1 LKKLSGYLTMYLA
14 LTLGVLVTL
23 CLALIEGIR
32 LNTMQLE
39 AVCIADIGVDSVM
52 AEYHREL
59 FRRFNLLA
67 IDSSYGSG
75 VAGRDKVRQ
84 RLEYYLTQ
92 NLIHPSE
99 EVLGDASGLFFRDF
113 LGIRLQEAEPEGLL
127 FLTDGDGLVFRRQ
140 AIEALR
146 DDMGITAIQE
156 VAGWL
161 ETVREYQLDTRD
173 VEAEK
178 KEADEIIASYQGK
191 EIETEGDGKEILDFE
206 DPTVVVENRKKRGI
220 FSLTLGDN
228 ELSGKRLNQSVLLL
242 ERKKAGKLLKGNLP
256 LPEVSDTEKLT
267 EKLEFSEYLMRYFGS
282 FTDMAENSAL
292 DYELEYLIAGK
303 DADADNL
310 KGVLHRLLAMREAAN
325 ATYLFS
331 DKEKYGEADLAALA
345 VSVVLLVPELQ
356 EVFRTAIILGWAY
369 AESVYDLK
377 VLLKGGRIPLI
388 KTSKTWHY
396 GLSGIL
402 ADVWEEL
409 WDKEQSMQQQDGLT
423 YEDYLRILI
432 LLTGEEDLTLRAMNL
447 VESDVRQKEGNQLF
461 RLDACIVALK
471 CRISVASGYGYLL
484 EWREEK
490 KY

>member
-1 LKKLSGYLTMYLA
+1 M
-14 LTLGVLVTL
+14 
-23 CLALIEGIR
+23 
-32 LNTMQLE
+32 
-39 AVCIADIGVDSVM
+39 
-52 AEYHREL
+52 
-59 FRRFNLLA
+59 
-67 IDSSYGSG
+67 
-75 VAGRDKVRQ
+75 
-84 RLEYYLTQ
+84 
-92 NLIHPSE
+92 
-99 EVLGDASGLFFRDF
+99 
-113 LGIRLQEAEPEGLL
+113 
-127 FLTDGDGLVFRRQ
+127 TDGDGLVFRRQ

-220 FSLTLGDN
+220 LSLTLGDN

-377 VLLKGGRIPLI
+377 VLLEGGRIPLI

-402 ADVWEEL
+402 ADAWEEL
-409 WDKEQSMQQQDGLT
+409 WNKEQAMQQQDGLT